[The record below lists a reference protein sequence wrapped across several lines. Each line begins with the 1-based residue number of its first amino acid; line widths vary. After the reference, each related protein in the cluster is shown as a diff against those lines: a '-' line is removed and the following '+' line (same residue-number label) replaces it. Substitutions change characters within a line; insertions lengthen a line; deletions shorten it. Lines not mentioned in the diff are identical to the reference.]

1 MEPHLT
7 ADNIAQYR
15 EGKLAPTEIL
25 SLREHVDSCAECRA
39 KLAPSPSGGAV
50 LRAWIDPEPDE
61 QDLVLFAAGK
71 LAAERSAEIEA
82 HLENC
87 DDCREAVADLR
98 QFAARNTAVEMPARR
113 KRPVPL
119 WWGAVAAMVLLGVY
133 GLVSRS
139 GKPQVVASLHDGGN
153 NVTVTGSGDVS
164 GVDGATPQER
174 VLIAEVLRTGRM
186 PLRAAASAQETAVLR
201 GGQENQPIKL
211 LEPMGR
217 RMLSDRPEFLWSALG
232 GAGSYEVTVFTE
244 DEKILD
250 KATVTET
257 RWQPQTA
264 LPRGGRLNWQVTA
277 IRGSERIVAPA
288 PPAPRAWFEIV
299 SKETADRLAAMRES
313 GGSNLRL
320 AIAYSQEGLQV
331 EAATVMRT
339 VIAENPDSEVAKQL
353 RDSLLV
359 K

>member
-15 EGKLAPTEIL
+15 EGKLAPAEIL

-39 KLAPSPSGGAV
+39 KLAQSPSGGAV
-50 LRAWIDPEPDE
+50 LRAWIDSEPDE
-61 QDLVLFAAGK
+61 QELVLFAAGK
-71 LAAERSAEIEA
+71 LGPERSNEIEA
-82 HLENC
+82 HLEHC
-87 DDCREAVADLR
+87 DECRDAVADLHA
-98 QFAARNTAVEMPARR
+98 FAARKTVVEMPAR

-119 WWGAVAAMVLLGVY
+119 WWGAVAAVALLGVY

-139 GKPQVVASLHDGGN
+139 AKPPQVVASLHDGAA
-153 NVTVTGSGDVS
+153 NVTVNGSGDVS
-164 GVDGATPQER
+164 GVTGATQQER
-174 VLIAEVLRTGRM
+174 VLIAEALRTGKM
-186 PLRAAASAQETAVLR
+186 PLRAVASPQETAVLR
-201 GGQENQPIKL
+201 GARENQPIKL

-217 RMLSDRPEFLWSALG
+217 RMLSDRPEFLWSALD
-232 GAGSYEVTVFTE
+232 GASSYEVTVFTE

-257 RWQPQTA
+257 RWQPQAA

-277 IRGSERIVAPA
+277 IRGSEHIVAPA

-299 SKETADRLAAMRES
+299 SKETADRLAAMRDS

-320 AIAYSQEGLQV
+320 AIAYAQEGLQV
-331 EAATVMRT
+331 EAATAMRA